1 MSEPTVVTDAMLRE
15 RWPLDTPD
23 EEVTKNERG
32 TVLVVGGARSTPGAV
47 LLAGL
52 AALRVGA
59 GKLTVA
65 TCEDYA
71 GSLGVAI
78 PEAGVFGLPT
88 TNGGGLDPRAA
99 DEVVELAGKAD
110 AILFG
115 PGMSEPENVRA
126 LVGEVVS
133 SLDSSPT
140 IVLDAM
146 AATCGVLDL
155 DAKALGRNCVITPNT
170 SEAGYLLDDTDGDDH
185 ELARELVE
193 KYGVTVVLN
202 NATATPGDEAY
213 EVPKGNPGLATSGSG
228 DVLAGAV
235 AGVAARTSDAVTAAV
250 WGLALHGSA
259 GDRLAARIGGIGF
272 LARELL
278 DELPDCL
285 SDLTKESSG
294 GHSR

>member
-1 MSEPTVVTDAMLRE
+1 MSEPTVVTDDMLRS
-15 RWPLDTPD
+15 RWPLEPPD
-23 EEVTKNERG
+23 HEVTKNERG
-32 TVLVVGGARSTPGAV
+32 TVLVVGGARSTSGAV

-59 GKLTVA
+59 GKLVVA

-71 GSLGVAI
+71 GPLGVAM

-99 DEVVELAGKAD
+99 KEVSELAEDAD
-110 AILFG
+110 AVLFG
-115 PGMSEPENVRA
+115 PGMAEPENTKTLIADVLRSFDEPPA
-126 LVGEVVS
+126 
-133 SLDSSPT
+133 

-155 DAKALGRNCVITPNT
+155 GTDVLGRKCVITPNE
-170 SEAGYLLDDTDGDDH
+170 SEAGRLLGDTDGDDH

-193 KYGVTVVLN
+193 RYGVTAVLN
-202 NATATPGDEAY
+202 NAAAGPDHAAFT
-213 EVPKGNPGLATSGSG
+213 VPKGNPGLATSGSG

-235 AGVAARTSDAVTAAV
+235 AGVAARTDEVLAAAV
-250 WGLALHGSA
+250 WGLALHGAA
-259 GDRLAARIGGIGF
+259 GDRLAARMGRVGF

-278 DELPDCL
+278 DELPGCL
-285 SDLTKESSG
+285 RELS
-294 GHSR
+294 